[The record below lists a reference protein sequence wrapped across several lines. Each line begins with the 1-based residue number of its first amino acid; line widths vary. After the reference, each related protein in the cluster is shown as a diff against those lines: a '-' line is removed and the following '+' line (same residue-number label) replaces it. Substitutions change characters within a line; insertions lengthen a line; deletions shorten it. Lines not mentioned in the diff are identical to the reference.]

1 VLARKV
7 KDRDQRATTRS
18 TSRRRARRP
27 AERATACRMTQALRS
42 TAAARAATSQ
52 HGARSTTTT
61 TSLADE
67 RPDIPT
73 DLSPPLHGSASELM
87 ADGCRPADRAV
98 GALTTAG
105 AALFPPYGRSSPC
118 SAASAQ
124 AAPEDGFADDRH
136 ERGYARC
143 LLRGSGSAPVVLLQE
158 RKRPR
163 RDETTA
169 VRLSSH
175 PPMLAS
181 NARIGDYACRTI
193 AHPRLCCSCYG
204 VLWRH
209 GRRAVCPLSRA
220 TRRGATGLRATSC
233 PSSDA
238 APRRNL
244 RRHGD
249 EPPLDPSPSH
259 MRCTRLVVKSA
270 RGLQRAMVKLVCR
283 EVTVRLP
290 ETPSRRASERKD
302 PATLFACRSA
312 RRAPRTRQ
320 TKETD
325 RWRAAED
332 CAASSQQQGG
342 KSRGPAF

>member
-42 TAAARAATSQ
+42 TAAARGATSQ

-169 VRLSSH
+169 VRLSKT
-175 PPMLAS
+175 MLLMLWRSLATRPTRCVS
-181 NARIGDYACRTI
+181 VVARETSRGNRS
-193 AHPRLCCSCYG
+193 SCY
-204 VLWRH
+204 L
-209 GRRAVCPLSRA
+209 LSLF
-220 TRRGATGLRATSC
+220 RRG
-233 PSSDA
+233 
-238 APRRNL
+238 
-244 RRHGD
+244 
-249 EPPLDPSPSH
+249 
-259 MRCTRLVVKSA
+259 SA
-270 RGLQRAMVKLVCR
+270 SQ
-283 EVTVRLP
+283 P
-290 ETPSRRASERKD
+290 
-302 PATLFACRSA
+302 
-312 RRAPRTRQ
+312 Q
-320 TKETD
+320 TA
-325 RWRAAED
+325 WR
-332 CAASSQQQGG
+332 
-342 KSRGPAF
+342 